1 MNFVSERNFH
11 VKENAWKLPPEL
23 ILEMSAQVAVWETF
37 KTMRRKNLFFWKT
50 ERRNN
55 FNNAIQNR
63 TMFTSIPDFV
73 GPS

>member
-1 MNFVSERNFH
+1 MNFISERNFH

-23 ILEMSAQVAVWETF
+23 ILEMSAQVTVWEIF

-55 FNNAIQNR
+55 LNHAVQNR